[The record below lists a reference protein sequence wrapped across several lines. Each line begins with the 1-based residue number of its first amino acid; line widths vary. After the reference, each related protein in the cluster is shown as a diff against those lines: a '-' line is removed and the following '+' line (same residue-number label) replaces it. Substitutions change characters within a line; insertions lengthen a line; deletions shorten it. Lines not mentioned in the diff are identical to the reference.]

1 MMKIIALLL
10 FTLSFSAMGATCTAT
25 SRNNYVTNQI
35 LTSSALNADFNQLVT
50 LANAFDGGCVTA
62 GTLESDA
69 LNTTQFA
76 PMLKGIKEGCKV
88 SYSSATQVSIG
99 KCLAAVNGNFVTTTV
114 ATTVAFGC
122 TSCSSEVAST
132 VYYVYIATGSTGTTL
147 TPLIL
152 TTAPN
157 EDGYDNSGNKV
168 LAKFYNNASSNI
180 DQYSIYQWIVNG
192 FDAPSAINM
201 PNVSAPKT
209 CRILVGGAS
218 ATLAVPT
225 ELATAIQGV
234 EVSDNCETGV
244 APTRSATGIYGAGGW
259 AAGTWAASSPI
270 DCKCTAFDATTGN
283 DRDCSQRWVTGED
296 SWATDSDGS
305 YTTTIISNDTSTTKA
320 DTYFSF
326 TCTAAAP

>member
-1 MMKIIALLL
+1 
-10 FTLSFSAMGATCTAT
+10 MGATCTAT

-132 VYYVYIATGSTGTTL
+132 AYYVYIATGSTGTTL

-168 LAKFYNNASSNI
+168 LAKFYNNASSDI
-180 DQYSIYQWIVNG
+180 QSHSIQNWIVSSFSG
-192 FDAPSAINM
+192 TQSTQESVIGAIN
-201 PNVSAPKT
+201 
-209 CRILVGGAS
+209 RIKVRYLFGGAS

-225 ELATAIQGV
+225 ECAASPCV
-234 EVSDNCETGV
+234 EVSDPLDAVTP
-244 APTRSATGIYGAGGW
+244 PTRSSGGVYLNLTI
-259 AAGTWAASSPI
+259 ADNTFKPSSEL
-270 DCKCTAFDATTGN
+270 DCRCVA
-283 DRDCSQRWVTGED
+283 
-296 SWATDSDGS
+296 
-305 YTTTIISNDTSTTKA
+305 YDT
-320 DTYFSF
+320 
-326 TCTAAAP
+326 TAAAERECLLYFDTGDNTWSSNSNGGYVTNIKVQNAAGALNDAYVQVTCEGEAF